1 MKKVVASIYAQT
13 VANLARLHD
22 IAKNAESKQ
31 ALTEAKLAVECACI
45 AEKGNYEQ
53 TQTDTTERETSRD

>member
-1 MKKVVASIYAQT
+1 MKKVVASIYSQT

-22 IAKNAESKQ
+22 IAKHAESKQ

-45 AEKGNYEQ
+45 AEKGSNA
-53 TQTDTTERETSRD
+53 TEKQINDVFRE